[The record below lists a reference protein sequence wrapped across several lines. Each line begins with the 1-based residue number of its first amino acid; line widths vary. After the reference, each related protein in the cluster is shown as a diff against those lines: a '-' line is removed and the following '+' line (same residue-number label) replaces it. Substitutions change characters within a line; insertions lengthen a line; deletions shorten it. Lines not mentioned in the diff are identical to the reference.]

1 MSYATPA
8 QIDLIRA
15 LSGKSVQAAAMDY
28 GFAPGHS
35 LSISDA
41 SEIIDHLKA
50 PVAAK
55 MSEEEIA
62 AYRANRDAAAEA
74 HKAAEIVRRAAAQ
87 NDTARFDAILI
98 ERGLDHLTGADR
110 REARRLIRR
119 EFDAKGE

>member
-8 QIDLIRA
+8 QIDLIRS
-15 LSGKSVQAAAMDY
+15 LSGKSVQMAAMDY

-35 LSISDA
+35 LSVSDA
-41 SEIIDHLKA
+41 SEIIDSLKA
-50 PVAAK
+50 PAAPI

-62 AYRANRDAAAEA
+62 EYRANRDAAAA
-74 HKAAEIVRRAAAQ
+74 AQKASEIARHAAAQ

-98 ERGLDHLTGADR
+98 ERGLGHLTGADR